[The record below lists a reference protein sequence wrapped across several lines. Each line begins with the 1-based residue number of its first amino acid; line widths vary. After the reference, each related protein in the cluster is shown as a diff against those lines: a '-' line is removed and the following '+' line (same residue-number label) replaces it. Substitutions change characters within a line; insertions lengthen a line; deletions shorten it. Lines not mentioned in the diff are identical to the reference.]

1 MLEPEQTGV
10 QRNPVPVGG
19 TLRTAAGIVSGQ
31 PALLRYD
38 RSHPQTLSPD
48 EIDRFVSQLTATKHR
63 DRAIVWLLK
72 DGGVRIGEA
81 LPTDAGHSLGGPA
94 RYGSCHKK
102 SYLPYRSSK

>member
-10 QRNPVPVGG
+10 QRNPVPGGG

-38 RSHPQTLSPD
+38 RTHPQTLSPD

-63 DRAIVWLLK
+63 DREIVWLLK
-72 DGGVRIGEA
+72 DGGVGSA
-81 LPTDAGHSLGGPA
+81 AFPTKMPDIHWAGRRVTVHTT
-94 RYGSCHKK
+94 K
-102 SYLPYRSSK
+102 SQLSYRSS